1 MIIAL
6 IFVLVLVLVAFW
18 PAAATCAFPAAAAT
32 YPYAFSSH
40 RRVPVPARPTGLLPG
55 ARYTE
60 RMPLRLSGLRRQTK
74 KPAIAG
80 RGAAV
85 PGRVRFSPVVLV
97 QEIESCLG

>member
-18 PAAATCAFPAAAAT
+18 PAGAASCALPAAAAA
-32 YPYAFSSH
+32 YPYVFGG
-40 RRVPVPARPTGLLPG
+40 RRVPVPSRPTGLLPG
-55 ARYTE
+55 SRYAE
-60 RMPLRLSGLRRQTK
+60 HMPLRLSGLRRQTK

-80 RGAAV
+80 RGAPV